1 MGGWGS
7 YSSIGL
13 LPTSV
18 AFLISF
24 SSFRKTTP
32 PFACVIGRMLE
43 IGKGHFVTPTRKSR
57 RSRFPSHPSFSTV
70 FVCSLDPCVSIFC
83 CYNVLP
89 VTGYF
94 FKEMNIAQML
104 DHPGKDTSTR
114 TETQQP
120 RDIITSTSG
129 SPISTPHTRSD
140 AAKTST
146 TKRRQIK
153 AACLACRQRKSK
165 VGIPPPLHSSIHLCP
180 LYPSHCHSHL
190 YPLILIPTRSATAR
204 VHPVKSASTKKQPA
218 TIQSSK
224 E

>member
-1 MGGWGS
+1 VGGWGS

-57 RSRFPSHPSFSTV
+57 RSRFPSHPSSFYRLCL
-70 FVCSLDPCVSIFC
+70 FARPCVSIFC
-83 CYNVLP
+83 FYNVLP
-89 VTGYF
+89 VTGYLS
-94 FKEMNIAQML
+94 KMDIAQML
-104 DHPGKDTSTR
+104 DQPEKDTPTR
-114 TETQQP
+114 TEETQP

-165 VGIPPPLHSSIHLCP
+165 VGIPPPLHPSIHL
-180 LYPSHCHSHL
+180 H
-190 YPLILIPTRSATAR
+190 
-204 VHPVKSASTKKQPA
+204 PA
-218 TIQSSK
+218 TLTIIHSS
-224 E
+224 